1 MAAQNLTNLYSIYL
15 NYKDNQKVVDL
26 SKDYQE
32 FNEQNLPKLKMY
44 SRLKIR
50 ALGSIIKIHKESEE
64 FEVNSA
70 IVNFWFELR
79 SEWIR
84 CNTVN
89 NYNMILTGTADDVSV
104 VNSSFVA
111 AMLEDIE
118 KLISEEE
125 LSKIN
130 DIMVGVQNGMY

>member
-1 MAAQNLTNLYSIYL
+1 MAVQNLTDLYSTYL
-15 NYKDNQKVVDL
+15 NYKDNQKVVEL
-26 SKDYQE
+26 SKDYQD
-32 FNEQNLPKLKMY
+32 FNEINLPKLKCY
-44 SRLKIR
+44 SRMKIR
-50 ALGSIIKIHKESEE
+50 ALGSIIKIHKESDE
-64 FEVNSA
+64 FEVNAA

-89 NYNMILTGTADDVSV
+89 NYTMIMTGTADDVSV
-104 VNSSFVA
+104 VHSSFVA
-111 AMLEDIE
+111 ALLEDIE

-130 DIMVGVQNGMY
+130 DIMVSVQNGMY